1 MDFMDKVF
9 PNSSVNYTDVNWIR
23 ERATL
28 APANEAVDKLNDE
41 LLQKLKGTSEITFRS
56 NDTTVDQNQA
66 VQYPTEF
73 LNTVRPIGMPPNNL
87 TVKLGAP
94 LMLLRNLDP
103 PRLCNRT
110 RLIVISMKPH
120 ILDATIITVNKSQSH
135 TLKVVGLHLF
145 TTCFSH
151 SQLYIACSRVGSSN
165 NVFLLTPT

>member
-1 MDFMDKVF
+1 MDKVF

-103 PRLCNRT
+103 PRLYFEHCNAT
-110 RLIVISMKPH
+110 RLMVKKMMPHVIE
-120 ILDATIITVNKSQSH
+120 ATILSGCGKGEDVFIPRIALIPSRTEIT
-135 TLKVVGLHLF
+135 F
-145 TTCFSH
+145 
-151 SQLYIACSRVGSSN
+151 
-165 NVFLLTPT
+165 